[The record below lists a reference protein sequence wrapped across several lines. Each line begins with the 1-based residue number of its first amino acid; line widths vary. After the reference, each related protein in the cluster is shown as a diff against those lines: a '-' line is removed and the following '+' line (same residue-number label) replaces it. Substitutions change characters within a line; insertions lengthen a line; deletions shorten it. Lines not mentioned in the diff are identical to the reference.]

1 MTMTLVAVAVLL
13 LLLGSS
19 IPVAAGMAL
28 TGLILQQLY
37 SPLPLSVMMGELAWS
52 TMTSPILAAVPFYIL
67 FGESLLRSGIAERMS
82 AAMMQWL
89 SWLPGGLMHANVGA
103 CALFGSVSGSSVATA
118 VTVGVVALDEMK
130 KYRYHEPLYLGT
142 LAAGGTLGIL
152 IPPSINMIVYGVMT
166 ETSVPQLYLAGFLPG
181 AILTVLFSLTVLAL
195 CWWRPEYGG
204 TKIKTDWPSRIRCLP
219 DLLPPLAL
227 LMIVVGAIFLGL
239 ATATESAAVG
249 IIGALA
255 IVAWRRRLTWRML
268 KESFEGTVRTTA
280 MVLAILV
287 GALFLNV
294 VITTIGLTQQ
304 IGKLILAWK
313 LSPTEILLAV
323 VLVYLVLGTFME
335 EMSMMVGTIPITFPI
350 MKQAGFDPVWYGVL
364 IVLLVQTAMI
374 TPPFG
379 INLFVI
385 HGIRGRGQVHDVMIG
400 SLPFVATLVLMI
412 ALICIWPGIVLW
424 APQAFK

>member
-1 MTMTLVAVAVLL
+1 MTMVIVAVALL
-13 LLLGSS
+13 FLLLGSS

-28 TGLILQQLY
+28 LGLILQHLY
-37 SPLPLSVMMGELAWS
+37 SPLPLDVVIGELAWS
-52 TMTSPILAAVPFYIL
+52 TMTNPILAAVPFYIL
-67 FGESLLRSGIAERMS
+67 FGELLLRSGIAERMY

-181 AILTVLFSLTVLAL
+181 AILTVLFSLTVLVL
-195 CWWRPEYGG
+195 CWWRPQYGG
-204 TKIKTDWPSRIRCLP
+204 TKIQTSWPERIRSLP
-219 DLLPPLAL
+219 DLVPPLAL
-227 LMIVVGAIFLGL
+227 LFIVVGAIFLGL

-255 IVAWRRRLTWRML
+255 IVAWRGRLTWRML
-268 KESFEGTVRTTA
+268 QESFEGTIRTTA

-287 GALFLNV
+287 GAFFLNV
-294 VITTIGLTQQ
+294 VITGIGLTQQ
-304 IGKLILAWK
+304 IGRLITAWK
-313 LSPTEILLAV
+313 LSPTEVLLV
-323 VLVYLVLGTFME
+323 VLAVYLVLGTFME

-350 MKQAGFDPVWYGVL
+350 MMKAGYDPVWYGVL

-385 HGIRGRGQVHDVMIG
+385 HGIRGRGQLHDVMNG
-400 SLPFVATLVLMI
+400 SAPFVITLVLMI
-412 ALICIWPGIVLW
+412 ALICIWPEIVLW
-424 APQAFK
+424 APRLAR